1 MLKAI
6 VAIAALGLVFLA
18 CGEVPEVAVVEGKI
32 LGADGKP
39 PVFAHVHLLGLGDDL
54 HGAVE
59 SMRAGDDGA
68 FTVGVPRDK
77 YYELAFTSVNHHSA
91 RVPLPMDL
99 GRGIKGL
106 EITLAANKYK
116 EHPSNVRI
124 VGDWNG
130 FNTRAPEVMT
140 PLGDGTFA
148 YEREVQA
155 DTLAY
160 QLLGVTGDGRSVN
173 GTAADRYR
181 YDGGGDYV
189 SIVVVHGDTARVIF
203 DPTKAVV
210 AASPDLPRL
219 EMPSRKHLVMEIFE
233 INNRCALDSDNAM
246 AALRAFWQE
255 HGTIDGFEYDASAI
269 RQYLLTKIS
278 GGGNLSARKYAA
290 VKLAGLLDREIPLSD
305 YELAAI
311 GKLLSPTDW
320 VWADS
325 PMSLAEF
332 FKRTE
337 GDERM
342 VDLFEQDLENVAD
355 KRVKATMLLEIGL
368 AARETGDSAKQAAI
382 YDELSNNYN
391 DVNLPPMVQYR
402 LASELDPNLRINK
415 GKPLPDFKLNLVDG
429 SGKISR
435 QDLLGKYWL
444 IDFWA
449 TWCGPCMG
457 EMPVLHQAHEKFKGP
472 DFEIL
477 SISFDM
483 RPEDVREFRA
493 GNLSMP
499 WVNAF
504 AEGAFESEIAKDFEV
519 GGIPKPI
526 LVDPQG
532 IIVETGMN
540 LRGES
545 LMAVLA
551 RYVGK

>member
-1 MLKAI
+1 
-6 VAIAALGLVFLA
+6 
-18 CGEVPEVAVVEGKI
+18 
-32 LGADGKP
+32 
-39 PVFAHVHLLGLGDDL
+39 
-54 HGAVE
+54 
-59 SMRAGDDGA
+59 
-68 FTVGVPRDK
+68 
-77 YYELAFTSVNHHSA
+77 
-91 RVPLPMDL
+91 
-99 GRGIKGL
+99 
-106 EITLAANKYK
+106 
-116 EHPSNVRI
+116 
-124 VGDWNG
+124 
-130 FNTRAPEVMT
+130 
-140 PLGDGTFA
+140 
-148 YEREVQA
+148 
-155 DTLAY
+155 
-160 QLLGVTGDGRSVN
+160 
-173 GTAADRYR
+173 
-181 YDGGGDYV
+181 
-189 SIVVVHGDTARVIF
+189 
-203 DPTKAVV
+203 
-210 AASPDLPRL
+210 
-219 EMPSRKHLVMEIFE
+219 
-233 INNRCALDSDNAM
+233 
-246 AALRAFWQE
+246 
-255 HGTIDGFEYDASAI
+255 
-269 RQYLLTKIS
+269 
-278 GGGNLSARKYAA
+278 
-290 VKLAGLLDREIPLSD
+290 
-305 YELAAI
+305 
-311 GKLLSPTDW
+311 
-320 VWADS
+320 
-325 PMSLAEF
+325 MSLAEF
-332 FKRTE
+332 FTRTE

-342 VDLFEQDLENVAD
+342 VEVFERDLENVAD

-382 YDELSNNYN
+382 YDELSDNYD
-391 DVNLPPMVQYR
+391 DVNLPVMVQYR

-415 GKPLPDFKLNLVDG
+415 GKPLPDFKLDLVDG

-526 LVDPQG
+526 LVDPEG
-532 IIVETGMN
+532 TIVEAGMN